1 MFSRKFWIFQKL
13 IQEVFR
19 KYITRIISQQYIKIK
34 TITFICNNSLFREL
48 IDWRKGREH
57 VFRDD
62 RLDLLS
68 ATLREYAI
76 RLSYLLFF
84 FLPCA
89 ALHVYLRN
97 SYAAIEYT
105 QRASLPEVYTYEDCF
120 HISIVLRV

>member
-34 TITFICNNSLFREL
+34 AITFICNNSLFREL

-57 VFRDD
+57 VFRVD

-84 FLPCA
+84 FFYRALP
-89 ALHVYLRN
+89 YM
-97 SYAAIEYT
+97 
-105 QRASLPEVYTYEDCF
+105 
-120 HISIVLRV
+120 SI